1 MRQDAQLRPGT
12 CKIAEK
18 QCRAIGHDYVPGIAE
33 QADLPQK
40 IEIFRIDDHETARR
54 SRSLDGPAVDE
65 LSMQGFLA
73 GEKHPLGTVARR
85 KRLVDAA
92 ANFVNNGCEP
102 RRGDGIEVGKKS
114 I

>member
-1 MRQDAQLRPGT
+1 M
-12 CKIAEK
+12 
-18 QCRAIGHDYVPGIAE
+18 
-33 QADLPQK
+33 PQK
-40 IEIFRIDDHETARR
+40 IEIFRIDDRKTACCGRG
-54 SRSLDGPAVDE
+54 LDCRVVDE
-65 LSMQGFLA
+65 PAMEGFLA